1 MHMNQGVNIPILSIF
16 AKKEIMDFRELA
28 EKRQSDRSY
37 LPKELEQEKLDRI
50 LECGRLAPSACNAQP
65 WKFVVVT
72 DAKLKDEVGEAAR
85 GLGMNKFAVQAPVII
100 VVVEERP
107 NFSSMAGGLA
117 KNKHFPLIDIGI
129 ATEHIC
135 LAAADE
141 GLGSCILGWFDEK
154 RIKKVLNIPRN
165 KRVLL
170 LITLG
175 YTEGK
180 LRNKMR
186 KDTSDTISYNTYK

>member
-1 MHMNQGVNIPILSIF
+1 MKFS
-16 AKKEIMDFRELA
+16 ELVQ
-28 EKRQSDRSY
+28 KRQSDRSY
-37 LPKELEQEKLDRI
+37 LPKEIEKEKLERI
-50 LECGRLAPSACNAQP
+50 MECGRLAPSACNAQP

-72 DAKLKDEVGEAAR
+72 DPELKGEVGEAAR

-107 NFSSMAGGLA
+107 NLSSMAGGIA

-135 LAAADE
+135 LAATEE
-141 GLGSCILGWFDEK
+141 GLGSCIMGWFDEK
-154 RIKKVLNIPRN
+154 RIKKALNIPRS

-170 LITLG
+170 LVSVG

-180 LRNKMR
+180 QRNKIR
-186 KDTSDTISYNTYK
+186 KDTCEAIIYNTYK

>member
-1 MHMNQGVNIPILSIF
+1 MGFL
-16 AKKEIMDFRELA
+16 ELVQ
-28 EKRQSDRSY
+28 KRQSDRSY
-37 LPKELEQEKLDRI
+37 LSKDVEQEKLDRI
-50 LECGRLAPSACNAQP
+50 IECGRLAPSACNAQP

-72 DAKLKDEVGEAAR
+72 EPNIKNEVGEAAR

-154 RIKKVLNIPRN
+154 RIKKALNIPRS

-180 LRNKMR
+180 LRKKLR
-186 KDTSDTISYNTYK
+186 KDTLETINYNTYK